1 MNKIGSIAFV
11 GILLVFSWLML
22 KLTIPYFSFEYDVS
36 FLLTK
41 QSILHIAS
49 WRWAFYIH
57 ISTSLI
63 VLFTGIFQFVNYLL
77 VHYPRLHRVLGKI
90 YLITVLF
97 FSAPS
102 GLIMSFYANG
112 GLWAQL
118 SFVCVSV
125 LWWVFSFIAYQKIK
139 QRKVAQHID
148 FMIRSYALTLSAI
161 SLRLYVVFLPH
172 LFHLHSHEMYT
183 LVAWLS
189 WVPNLLV
196 AEIIIRS
203 QIFQRAA
210 GAVSG

>member
-1 MNKIGSIAFV
+1 MNKIGSIAFL

-22 KLTIPYFSFEYDVS
+22 KLTIPYFRFEYDVS

-41 QSILHIAS
+41 QSVLHIAS
-49 WRWAFYIH
+49 WRYAFYIH

-77 VHYPRLHRVLGKI
+77 VHYPRLHRVFGKT
-90 YLITVLF
+90 YLVTVLF
-97 FSAPS
+97 LSAPS

-112 GLWAQL
+112 GLWSKI
-118 SFVCVSV
+118 SFVCVSL
-125 LWWVFSFIAYQKIK
+125 LWWLFSFIAYQKIK
-139 QRKVAQHID
+139 KRKIEQHIN

-172 LFHLHSHEMYT
+172 IFHLHSHEMYT

-189 WVPNLLV
+189 WVPNLLI
-196 AEIIIRS
+196 AEWIIRS
-203 QIFQRAA
+203 QFFQRVE
-210 GAVSG
+210 GNVSV

>member
-1 MNKIGSIAFV
+1 MNKIGSLAFV

-22 KLTIPYFSFEYDVS
+22 KLTIPYFTFDYDVS

-41 QSILHIAS
+41 QSILHIAG

-77 VHYPRLHRVLGKI
+77 VHYPRLHRVVGKA
-90 YLITVLF
+90 YLVTVLF

-112 GLWAQL
+112 GLWAKI
-118 SFVCVSV
+118 SFVCVSL
-125 LWWVFSFIAYQKIK
+125 LWWLFSFIAYQKI
-139 QRKVAQHID
+139 RKRKIEQHIN

-161 SLRLYVVFLPH
+161 SLRLYVIFLPH
-172 LFHLHSHEMYT
+172 LLHLHSHQMYT

-189 WVPNLLV
+189 WVPNLLM
-196 AEIIIRS
+196 AEWIIRTH
-203 QIFQRAA
+203 IFHSDA
-210 GAVSG
+210 GTVSV

>member
-1 MNKIGSIAFV
+1 MNKIGSIVFV

-22 KLTIPYFSFEYDVS
+22 KLTLPYFTFEYDVS

-41 QSILHIAS
+41 QSILHITS

-90 YLITVLF
+90 YIVTVLF
-97 FSAPS
+97 YSAPS

-112 GLWAQL
+112 GIWAKV
-118 SFVCVSV
+118 SFVSISL
-125 LWWVFSFIAYQKIK
+125 LWWIFSFIAYRKIK
-139 QRKVAQHID
+139 QRKVPEHINY
-148 FMIRSYALTLSAI
+148 MIRSYALTLSAI
-161 SLRLYVVFLPH
+161 SLRLYVILIPQII
-172 LFHLHSHEMYT
+172 HLHSHEMYT

-189 WVPNLLV
+189 WVPNLLI
-196 AEIIIRS
+196 AEVIIRAKF
-203 QIFQRAA
+203 FQRDV
-210 GAVSG
+210 GAVSA

>member
-22 KLTIPYFSFEYDVS
+22 KLTLPYFTFEYDVS

-41 QSILHIAS
+41 QSILHVVS

-77 VHYPRLHRVLGKI
+77 VHYPRLHRILGKI
-90 YLITVLF
+90 YIITVLF

-102 GLIMSFYANG
+102 GLMMSFYANG
-112 GLWAQL
+112 GLWAKV
-118 SFVCVSV
+118 SFVIVSL
-125 LWWVFSFIAYQKIK
+125 LWWIFSFVAYQKIK
-139 QRKVAQHID
+139 RRKVKQHID

-161 SLRLYVVFLPH
+161 SLRLYVILIPQII
-172 LFHLHSHEMYT
+172 HLHSYEMYT

-189 WVPNLLV
+189 WVPNLLM
-196 AEIIIRS
+196 AELIIRS
-203 QIFQRAA
+203 RFFQRGAA
-210 GAVSG
+210 VLSS